1 MMKKLLSLLLVATI
15 ITSTLCVSYFAFD
28 NVDNLSNITTSEP
41 TDKEIEKSTIS
52 TSDEATPDEATPDEI
67 TTEPSSP
74 TTESSTIESS
84 TEPSSPTTESS
95 TIESSTEPSSPTT
108 ESSTIESST
117 EPSSSTTES
126 STIESSTEP
135 SSSTTESS
143 TIESSTEPTT
153 TKPTDIKVSSIKL
166 NTKNHTMYSNQYV
179 QLKATVLPNNA
190 YNKSVTWKSSNSKIA
205 TVDKKG
211 KVKAL
216 KVGNAII
223 TATSTDGSNVSAQCK
238 IKVVQRVTKIKLNKS
253 IINLSKKGKTAK
265 LKATVLPNN
274 AYNKSVTWK
283 ANNTKVVT
291 VDKKGKIKATTNK
304 GATYVNAIAKDGSK
318 KKAKLLVV
326 VGPKVKKITLNK
338 TSVTLN
344 RGAKNRTFQLK
355 KAIKNKNATYKGVS
369 WYSSNKNVATVNSNG
384 KVTIKHRGKVVITV
398 KAKDGSNKSA
408 KCKFT
413 IKQLVTKLSYN
424 NKKQVKEVYKN
435 KKMKFAVTVAPSN
448 ANNKGLTYSS
458 SNKKVATVNSKGVI
472 KGIKAGTVT
481 ITAKAKDGSRKAVK
495 LTVKVKNP
503 PISVNTKL
511 TIKQLKSK
519 SIVKRHCDMLN
530 NYFKSCGATIEPRL
544 KGQHQWYVEDTSN
557 YCVDNFTS
565 LNDWYIETLSYWIQE
580 MSTDTLKNDGEWN
593 GYTDMNKWEKE
604 VLDSFIYWDK
614 NGYPKYRKNLI
625 LDSKYN
631 GFDWVVNTETPKDS
645 KFLVYVD
652 FEKFKIN
659 GKDYKDN
666 KGNQEYVIK
675 FYYNWQSIE
684 DYNNHKDPRD

>member
-1 MMKKLLSLLLVATI
+1 MKKLLSLLLVATI

-41 TDKEIEKSTIS
+41 TDKEIETSTIS
-52 TSDEATPDEATPDEI
+52 TSDEATPDEI
-67 TTEPSSP
+67 T
-74 TTESSTIESS
+74 
-84 TEPSSPTTESS
+84 
-95 TIESSTEPSSPTT
+95 TEPSSPTT

-153 TKPTDIKVSSIKL
+153 TKPTDIKVSSVKL

-205 TVDKKG
+205 TVDKNG

-344 RGAKNRTFQLK
+344 RGAKNRTYQLK
-355 KAIKNKNATYKGVS
+355 KSIKNKNATYKAVA
-369 WYSSNKNVATVNSNG
+369 WKTSNKNVATVDNNG
-384 KVTIKHRGKVVITV
+384 KVTVLKKGTVTITA

-413 IKQLVTKLSYN
+413 VKQLVTKLSYN

-481 ITAKAKDGSRKAVK
+481 ITAKAKDRSNKVVK
-495 LTVKVKNP
+495 IKVKVKNP
-503 PISVNTKL
+503 PITDTTIL
-511 TIKQLKSK
+511 TEKTLKNPQT
-519 SIVKRHCDMLN
+519 VKRICTKLN
-530 NYFKSCGATIEPRL
+530 NYFKSCGAKIEPRL
-544 KGQHQWYVEDTSN
+544 KGTHQWYIDNTSGYPN
-557 YCVDNFTS
+557 PYYARTINEVYTS
-565 LNDWYIETLSYWIQE
+565 MLGLWIHEMANDSLRINKQ
-580 MSTDTLKNDGEWN
+580 WN
-593 GYTDMNKWEKE
+593 GIKTNEELEKFSNSLE
-604 VLDSFIYWDK
+604 YYDK
-614 NGYPKYRKNLI
+614 EGFPRHNQKLI
-625 LDSKYN
+625 LDKKYN
-631 GFDWVVNTETPKDS
+631 GFDWFINDFS
-645 KFLVYVD
+645 KNDPVLMYVD
-652 FEKFKIN
+652 YEKVKIN
-659 GKDYKDN
+659 GKDCKD
-666 KGNQEYVIK
+666 KDGNQEYNIK
-675 FYYNWQSIE
+675 FYYLWQSAIDE
-684 DYNNHKDPRD
+684 VGWDNLKD

>member
-1 MMKKLLSLLLVATI
+1 MKKLLSLLLVATI

-41 TDKEIEKSTIS
+41 TEKGIETSTIS
-52 TSDEATPDEATPDEI
+52 TSDEATPDEI
-67 TTEPSSP
+67 T
-74 TTESSTIESS
+74 
-84 TEPSSPTTESS
+84 
-95 TIESSTEPSSPTT
+95 TEPSSPTT

-205 TVDKKG
+205 TVDKNG

-265 LKATVLPNN
+265 LKAAVLPNN

-283 ANNTKVVT
+283 SNNTKVVT
-291 VDKKGKIKATTNK
+291 VDKNGKIKATTNK
-304 GATYVNAIAKDGSK
+304 GTTYVNAIAKDGSK
-318 KKAKLLVV
+318 IRTRILVV
-326 VGPKVKKITLNK
+326 VGKKVKKITLNK
-338 TSVTLN
+338 SSVTLN

-413 IKQLVTKLSYN
+413 VKQLVTKLSYN

-435 KKMKFAVTVAPSN
+435 KTIKFAVTVVPSN

-458 SNKKVATVNSKGVI
+458 SNKKVATVNSKGVV

-481 ITAKAKDGSRKAVK
+481 ITAKAKDGSRKVVK

-503 PISVNTKL
+503 PISDNTKL

-544 KGQHQWYVEDTSN
+544 KGQHQWYVEDTSG
-557 YCVDNFTS
+557 YCVDNFVS
-565 LNDWYIETLSYWIQE
+565 LNYWYTETLSYWIQE

-614 NGYPKYRKNLI
+614 NGYPQYRKNLI

-631 GFDWVVNTETPKDS
+631 GFDWLINTETPKDS

>member
-1 MMKKLLSLLLVATI
+1 MKKLLSLLVATI

-41 TDKEIEKSTIS
+41 TDKEIETSTIS
-52 TSDEATPDEATPDEI
+52 TSDEATPDEI
-67 TTEPSSP
+67 T
-74 TTESSTIESS
+74 

-205 TVDKKG
+205 TVDKNG

-216 KVGNAII
+216 KVGNATI

-283 ANNTKVVT
+283 SNNTKVVT
-291 VDKKGKIKATTNK
+291 VDRNGKIKATTNK
-304 GATYVNAIAKDGSK
+304 GTTYVNAIAKDGRK
-318 KKAKLLVV
+318 IRTRILVV
-326 VGPKVKKITLNK
+326 VGKKVKKITLNK
-338 TSVTLN
+338 SSVTLN
-344 RGAKNRTFQLK
+344 KGAKNRTFQLK

-413 IKQLVTKLSYN
+413 VKQLVTKLSYN

-435 KKMKFAVTVAPSN
+435 KTIKFAVTVVPSN

-458 SNKKVATVNSKGVI
+458 SNKKVATVNSKGVV

-503 PISVNTKL
+503 PISDNTKL
-511 TIKQLKSK
+511 TSKQLKSE
-519 SIVKRHCDMLN
+519 STLKRICKKFND
-530 NYFKSCGATIEPRL
+530 YFKSCGAVVEPKL
-544 KGQHQWYVEDTSN
+544 KGTHQWYVENTST
-557 YCVDNFTS
+557 YLDKEVS
-565 LNDWYIETLSYWIQE
+565 INDFYIQTLCLWIQE
-580 MSTDTLKNDGEWN
+580 MSSDTLGNDGEWN
-593 GYTDMNKWEKE
+593 GIKDMDE
-604 VLDSFIYWDK
+604 LDKLLNSFIYRDK

-625 LDSKYN
+625 LNKKYN
-631 GFDWVVNTETPKDS
+631 GLDWFVNYYSNRCGSDQLFIYIDYEKMNGQKD
-645 KFLVYVD
+645 
-652 FEKFKIN
+652 IQ
-659 GKDYKDN
+659 
-666 KGNQEYVIK
+666 GNQEYLIK
-675 FYYNWQSIE
+675 FYYDWQSNI
-684 DYNNHKDPRD
+684 D

>member
-1 MMKKLLSLLLVATI
+1 MKKLLSLLLVATI
-15 ITSTLCVSYFAFD
+15 VTSTLCVSYFAFD

-41 TDKEIEKSTIS
+41 TDKEIETSTIS
-52 TSDEATPDEATPDEI
+52 TSDEATPDEI

-84 TEPSSPTTESS
+84 TEPTT
-95 TIESSTEPSSPTT
+95 
-108 ESSTIESST
+108 
-117 EPSSSTTES
+117 
-126 STIESSTEP
+126 
-135 SSSTTESS
+135 
-143 TIESSTEPTT
+143 TEPTEV
-153 TKPTDIKVSSIKL
+153 KVSSIKL
-166 NTKNHTMYSNQYV
+166 NATSKTLYNGKSTT
-179 QLKATVLPNNA
+179 LKATVFPINA
-190 YNKSVTWKSSNSKIA
+190 TNKSLTWKSSNTKVA
-205 TVDKKG
+205 TIDKNG

-216 KVGNAII
+216 KVGNATI

-283 ANNTKVVT
+283 SNNTKVVT
-291 VDKKGKIKATTNK
+291 VDKNGKIKATTNK
-304 GATYVNAIAKDGSK
+304 GTTYVNAIAKDGRK
-318 KKAKLLVV
+318 IRTRILVV
-326 VGPKVKKITLNK
+326 VGKKVKKITLNK

-413 IKQLVTKLSYN
+413 VKQLVTKLSYN

-435 KKMKFAVTVAPSN
+435 KTIKFAVTVVPSN

-503 PISVNTKL
+503 PISDNTKL

-519 SIVKRHCDMLN
+519 LIVKRHCDMLN

-614 NGYPKYRKNLI
+614 NGYPQYRKNLI

-631 GFDWVVNTETPKDS
+631 GFDWLINTYTKKTN

-652 FEKFKIN
+652 FEKFKIK

>member
-1 MMKKLLSLLLVATI
+1 MKKLLSLLLVATI

-41 TDKEIEKSTIS
+41 TEKGIETSTIS
-52 TSDEATPDEATPDEI
+52 TSDEATSDEATPDEI

-95 TIESSTEPSSPTT
+95 TIESSTEPSS
-108 ESSTIESST
+108 STT
-117 EPSSSTTES
+117 EPSL
-126 STIESSTEP
+126 
-135 SSSTTESS
+135 STTESS

-153 TKPTDIKVSSIKL
+153 TKPTDIKVSSVKL

-205 TVDKKG
+205 TVDKNG

-344 RGAKNRTFQLK
+344 RGAKNRTYQLK
-355 KAIKNKNATYKGVS
+355 KSIKNKNATYKAVA
-369 WYSSNKNVATVNSNG
+369 WKTSNKNVATVDNNG
-384 KVTIKHRGKVVITV
+384 KVTVLKKGTVTITA

-413 IKQLVTKLSYN
+413 VKQLVTKLSYN

-503 PISVNTKL
+503 PISDNTKL

-519 SIVKRHCDMLN
+519 AIVKRHCDMLN

-544 KGQHQWYVEDTSN
+544 KGQHQWYVEDTSG
-557 YCVDNFTS
+557 YCVDNFVS
-565 LNDWYIETLSYWIQE
+565 LNYWYTETLSYWIQE
-580 MSTDTLKNDGEWN
+580 MSGDFLNNNDDWNDKGYLKDS
-593 GYTDMNKWEKE
+593 NKYADF
-604 VLDSFIYWDK
+604 LNSFIYWDK
-614 NGYPKYRKNLI
+614 NGYPQYRKNLI

-631 GFDWVVNTETPKDS
+631 GFDWLINTYTKKTN

-652 FEKFKIN
+652 FEKFKIK
-659 GKDYKDN
+659 GKDYKD
-666 KGNQEYVIK
+666 KDGNQEYVIK

>member
-1 MMKKLLSLLLVATI
+1 MKKLLSLLLVATI

-41 TDKEIEKSTIS
+41 TDKEIETSTIS

-74 TTESSTIESS
+74 
-84 TEPSSPTTESS
+84 
-95 TIESSTEPSSPTT
+95 
-108 ESSTIESST
+108 
-117 EPSSSTTES
+117 
-126 STIESSTEP
+126 
-135 SSSTTESS
+135 TTESS

-205 TVDKKG
+205 TVDKNG

-326 VGPKVKKITLNK
+326 VGPKVQKITLNK

-398 KAKDGSNKSA
+398 KARDGSNKSA

-413 IKQLVTKLSYN
+413 VKQLVTKLSYN

-503 PISVNTKL
+503 PISDNTKL

-544 KGQHQWYVEDTSN
+544 KGQHQWYVEDTSG
-557 YCVDNFTS
+557 YCVDNFVS
-565 LNDWYIETLSYWIQE
+565 LNYWYTETLSYWIQE

-614 NGYPKYRKNLI
+614 NGYPQYRKNLI

-652 FEKFKIN
+652 FEKFKIK
-659 GKDYKDN
+659 GKDYKD
-666 KGNQEYVIK
+666 KDGNQEYLIK

>member
-41 TDKEIEKSTIS
+41 TEKGIETSTIS
-52 TSDEATPDEATPDEI
+52 TSDEATPDEASPDEI
-67 TTEPSSP
+67 T
-74 TTESSTIESS
+74 
-84 TEPSSPTTESS
+84 
-95 TIESSTEPSSPTT
+95 
-108 ESSTIESST
+108 
-117 EPSSSTTES
+117 
-126 STIESSTEP
+126 TEP

-205 TVDKKG
+205 TVDKNG

-369 WYSSNKNVATVNSNG
+369 WYSSNKNVATVDKNG
-384 KVTIKHRGKVVITV
+384 KVTIKHRGTVTITA

-413 IKQLVTKLSYN
+413 VKQLVTKLSYN

-435 KKMKFAVTVAPSN
+435 KTIKFAVTVVPSN

-503 PISVNTKL
+503 PISDNTKL

-614 NGYPKYRKNLI
+614 NGYPQYRKNLI

-631 GFDWVVNTETPKDS
+631 GFDWLINTETPKDS

>member
-1 MMKKLLSLLLVATI
+1 MKKLISLLISISI
-15 ITSTLCVSYFAFD
+15 IASSLCISYFAIETTE
-28 NVDNLSNITTSEP
+28 NNISIVSSENISTPDEMTTTTSE
-41 TDKEIEKSTIS
+41 TTTSSNIS
-52 TSDEATPDEATPDEI
+52 TPDEP
-67 TTEPSSP
+67 TTEPTS
-74 TTESSTIESS
+74 E
-84 TEPSSPTTESS
+84 
-95 TIESSTEPSSPTT
+95 
-108 ESSTIESST
+108 
-117 EPSSSTTES
+117 STT
-126 STIESSTEP
+126 
-135 SSSTTESS
+135 
-143 TIESSTEPTT
+143 SSTEPTT
-153 TKPTDIKVSSIKL
+153 TEPTDIKVSLIKL
-166 NTKNHTMYSNQYV
+166 NTSDYVMYSKQYV
-179 QLKATVLPNNA
+179 QLKAIVSPDNA
-190 YNKSVTWKSSNSKIA
+190 TDKKVSWKSSNRNIA
-205 TVDKKG
+205 TVDSNG

-216 KVGNAII
+216 KVGNATII
-223 TATSTDGSNVSAQCK
+223 ATSTDGSNVSAQCK

-265 LKATVLPNN
+265 LKATVYPSN

-283 ANNTKVVT
+283 SNNTKVVT
-291 VDKKGKIKATTNK
+291 VDKNGKIKATTNK
-304 GATYVNAIAKDGSK
+304 GTTYVNATAKDGSK
-318 KKAKLLVV
+318 IRTRVLVV
-326 VGPKVKKITLNK
+326 VGEKVKKITLNK

-398 KAKDGSNKSA
+398 KAKDGSKKSA
-408 KCKFT
+408 KCKVT
-413 IKQLVTKLSYN
+413 VRQLVTKLSYN
-424 NKKQVKEVYKN
+424 KKTQKAEVYKN
-435 KKMKFAVTVAPSN
+435 KTIKFAVTVAPSN

-458 SNKKVATVNSKGVI
+458 SNKKVATVNSKGII

-481 ITAKAKDGSRKAVK
+481 ITAKAKDGSKKAVK

-503 PISVNTKL
+503 PISDNTKL

-544 KGQHQWYVEDTSN
+544 KGQHQWYVEDTSG
-557 YCVDNFTS
+557 YCVDNFVS
-565 LNDWYIETLSYWIQE
+565 LNYWYTETLSYWIQE
-580 MSTDTLKNDGEWN
+580 MSGDFLNNDIDWNNKGYLKDS
-593 GYTDMNKWEKE
+593 NKYADF
-604 VLDSFIYWDK
+604 LNSFIYWDK

-631 GFDWVVNTETPKDS
+631 GFDWLINTETPKDS

-666 KGNQEYVIK
+666 KGNQEYLIK

>member
-1 MMKKLLSLLLVATI
+1 MKQHLMKLLQNLL
-15 ITSTLCVSYFAFD
+15 
-28 NVDNLSNITTSEP
+28 
-41 TDKEIEKSTIS
+41 
-52 TSDEATPDEATPDEI
+52 
-67 TTEPSSP
+67 SP
-74 TTESSTIESS
+74 
-84 TEPSSPTTESS
+84 
-95 TIESSTEPSSPTT
+95 
-108 ESSTIESST
+108 
-117 EPSSSTTES
+117 TTES

-153 TKPTDIKVSSIKL
+153 TETTEVKVSSIKL
-166 NTKNHTMYSNQYV
+166 NATSKTLYNGKSTT
-179 QLKATVLPNNA
+179 LKATVFPINA
-190 YNKSVTWKSSNSKIA
+190 TNKRLTWKSSNTKVA
-205 TVDKKG
+205 TVDKNG

-283 ANNTKVVT
+283 SNNTKVVT
-291 VDKKGKIKATTNK
+291 VDRNGKIKATTNK
-304 GATYVNAIAKDGSK
+304 GTTYVNAIAKDGRK
-318 KKAKLLVV
+318 IRTRILVV
-326 VGPKVKKITLNK
+326 VGKKVKKITLNK
-338 TSVTLN
+338 SSVTLN

-413 IKQLVTKLSYN
+413 VKQLVTKLSYN

-435 KKMKFAVTVAPSN
+435 KTIKFAVTVVPSN

-458 SNKKVATVNSKGVI
+458 SNKKVATVNSKGVV

-481 ITAKAKDGSRKAVK
+481 ITAKAKDGSRKVVK

-503 PISVNTKL
+503 PISDNTKL

>member
-1 MMKKLLSLLLVATI
+1 MKKLLSLLLVATI

-41 TDKEIEKSTIS
+41 TEKEIETSTIS
-52 TSDEATPDEATPDEI
+52 TSDEATSDEATPDEATPDEI
-67 TTEPSSP
+67 T
-74 TTESSTIESS
+74 
-84 TEPSSPTTESS
+84 
-95 TIESSTEPSSPTT
+95 
-108 ESSTIESST
+108 
-117 EPSSSTTES
+117 
-126 STIESSTEP
+126 TEP

-205 TVDKKG
+205 TVDKNG

-216 KVGNAII
+216 KVGNATI

-283 ANNTKVVT
+283 SNNTKVVT
-291 VDKKGKIKATTNK
+291 VDRNGKIKATTNK
-304 GATYVNAIAKDGSK
+304 GTTYVNAIAKDGRK
-318 KKAKLLVV
+318 IRTRILVV
-326 VGPKVKKITLNK
+326 VGKKVKKITLNK
-338 TSVTLN
+338 SSVTLN

-413 IKQLVTKLSYN
+413 VKQLVTKLSYN

-435 KKMKFAVTVAPSN
+435 KTIKFAVTVVPSN

-472 KGIKAGTVT
+472 KGIKTGTVT

-503 PISVNTKL
+503 PVTMHTKM
-511 TIKQLKSK
+511 TREQFVSNKKY
-519 SIVKRHCDMLN
+519 VDMYCKALN
-530 NYFKSCGATIEPRL
+530 DYFESCGAYIDYNMKYVDEGQWCVISSDMFDDGDSIYDFMVGTVGLWTWRIAYDRL
-544 KGQHQWYVEDTSN
+544 SSDKDPDLVETCQSWK
-557 YCVDNFTS
+557 NFRS
-565 LNDWYIETLSYWIQE
+565 LNKEAEDFLDEVNRVS
-580 MSTDTLKNDGEWN
+580 SPNLKTYNPKKMLDKDWN
-593 GYTDMNKWEKE
+593 GWKWFCDMWKA
-604 VLDSFIYWDK
+604 DSVIER
-614 NGYPKYRKNLI
+614 PL
-625 LDSKYN
+625 S
-631 GFDWVVNTETPKDS
+631 
-645 KFLVYVD
+645 VYVKA
-652 FEKFKIN
+652 EP
-659 GKDYKDN
+659 
-666 KGNQEYVIK
+666 IK
-675 FYYNWQSIE
+675 AYDSSIQKVTTV
-684 DYNNHKDPRD
+684 YRIKMYWG

>member
-1 MMKKLLSLLLVATI
+1 MKKLLSLLLVATI

-41 TDKEIEKSTIS
+41 TDKEIETSTIS

-74 TTESSTIESS
+74 
-84 TEPSSPTTESS
+84 
-95 TIESSTEPSSPTT
+95 
-108 ESSTIESST
+108 
-117 EPSSSTTES
+117 
-126 STIESSTEP
+126 
-135 SSSTTESS
+135 TTESS

-205 TVDKKG
+205 TVDKNG

-265 LKATVLPNN
+265 LKATVYPNN
-274 AYNKSVTWK
+274 AYDKSVNWTS
-283 ANNTKVVT
+283 NNKKVAT
-291 VDKKGKIKATTNK
+291 VDKNGKIKAIINK
-304 GATYVNAIAKDGSK
+304 GITYVNAIAKDGSNK
-318 KKAKLLVV
+318 RARVLVI
-326 VGPKVKKITLNK
+326 VGPKVQKITLNK
-338 TSVTLN
+338 SSVTLN

-398 KAKDGSNKSA
+398 KAKDGSKKSA
-408 KCKFT
+408 KCKVT
-413 IKQLVTKLSYN
+413 VRQLVTKLSYN
-424 NKKQVKEVYKN
+424 KKTQKAEVYKN
-435 KKMKFAVTVAPSN
+435 KTIKFAVTVAPSN

-481 ITAKAKDGSRKAVK
+481 ITAKAKDRSNKVVK
-495 LTVKVKNP
+495 IKVKVKNP
-503 PISVNTKL
+503 PITDTTIL
-511 TIKQLKSK
+511 TEKTLKNPQT
-519 SIVKRHCDMLN
+519 VKRICTKLN
-530 NYFKSCGATIEPRL
+530 NYFKSCGAKIEPRL
-544 KGQHQWYVEDTSN
+544 KGTHQWYIDDTSDYPN
-557 YCVDNFTS
+557 PYYARTINEVYTS
-565 LNDWYIETLSYWIQE
+565 ILGLWIHHMSNDTIC
-580 MSTDTLKNDGEWN
+580 NDKEWN
-593 GYTDMNKWEKE
+593 GITTDDEFEKFLNSLE
-604 VLDSFIYWDK
+604 YYDK
-614 NGYPKYRKNLI
+614 KGFPRHNQKLI
-625 LDSKYN
+625 LDKKYN
-631 GFDWVVNTETPKDS
+631 GFDWFINDFS
-645 KFLVYVD
+645 KNDTVLMYVD
-652 FEKFKIN
+652 YEKFKIN
-659 GKDYKDN
+659 GKDYKD
-666 KGNQEYVIK
+666 KDGNQEYIIK
-675 FYYNWQSIE
+675 FYYDWQGNV
-684 DYNNHKDPRD
+684 DAVGWDKLKD

>member
-1 MMKKLLSLLLVATI
+1 MKKLLSLLLVATI

-41 TDKEIEKSTIS
+41 TEKGIETSTIS
-52 TSDEATPDEATPDEI
+52 TSDEATSDEATPDEI
-67 TTEPSSP
+67 T
-74 TTESSTIESS
+74 
-84 TEPSSPTTESS
+84 
-95 TIESSTEPSSPTT
+95 TEPSSPTT

-135 SSSTTESS
+135 TTTE
-143 TIESSTEPTT
+143 TTEV
-153 TKPTDIKVSSIKL
+153 KVSSIKL
-166 NTKNHTMYSNQYV
+166 NSTSKTLYNGKSTT
-179 QLKATVLPNNA
+179 LKATVFPMNA
-190 YNKSVTWKSSNSKIA
+190 TNKRLTWKSSNTKVA
-205 TVDKKG
+205 TVDKNG

-265 LKATVLPNN
+265 LKAAVLPNN

-283 ANNTKVVT
+283 SNNTKVVT
-291 VDKKGKIKATTNK
+291 VDKNGKIKATTNK
-304 GATYVNAIAKDGSK
+304 GTTYVNAIAKDGSK
-318 KKAKLLVV
+318 IRTRILVV
-326 VGPKVKKITLNK
+326 VGKKVKKITLNK
-338 TSVTLN
+338 SSVTLN

-413 IKQLVTKLSYN
+413 VKQLVTKLSYN
-424 NKKQVKEVYKN
+424 NKKQVKELYKN
-435 KKMKFAVTVAPSN
+435 KTIKFAVTVVPSN

-458 SNKKVATVNSKGVI
+458 SNKKVATVNSKGVV

-481 ITAKAKDGSRKAVK
+481 ITAKAKDGSRKVVK

-503 PISVNTKL
+503 PISDNTKL

-544 KGQHQWYVEDTSN
+544 KGQHQWYVEDTSG
-557 YCVDNFTS
+557 YCVDNFVS
-565 LNDWYIETLSYWIQE
+565 LNYWYTETLSYWIQE
-580 MSTDTLKNDGEWN
+580 MSGDFLNNNNDWNDKGYLKDS
-593 GYTDMNKWEKE
+593 NKYADF
-604 VLDSFIYWDK
+604 LNSFIYWDK
-614 NGYPKYRKNLI
+614 NGYPQYRKNLI

-631 GFDWVVNTETPKDS
+631 GFDWLINTETPKDS

>member
-1 MMKKLLSLLLVATI
+1 MKKLLSLLVVISILTSSLCAT
-15 ITSTLCVSYFAFD
+15 YFAVETTENNIPIVSTE
-28 NVDNLSNITTSEP
+28 NVSTPDEVTTTTSE
-41 TDKEIEKSTIS
+41 TTTSSNIS
-52 TSDEATPDEATPDEI
+52 TPDEPI
-67 TTEPSSP
+67 
-74 TTESSTIESS
+74 TESSTESTSES
-84 TEPSSPTTESS
+84 TT
-95 TIESSTEPSSPTT
+95 
-108 ESSTIESST
+108 
-117 EPSSSTTES
+117 SSS
-126 STIESSTEP
+126 
-135 SSSTTESS
+135 
-143 TIESSTEPTT
+143 EPTT
-153 TKPTDIKVSSIKL
+153 TESTDIKVTSINL
-166 NTKNHTMYSNQYV
+166 NTNNHTMYRNQYV
-179 QLKATVLPNNA
+179 KLKATVVPTNA
-190 YNKSVTWKSSNSKIA
+190 TNKKITWSSNNTKIA
-205 TVDKKG
+205 TVDKNG

-344 RGAKNRTFQLK
+344 RGAKNRTYQLK
-355 KAIKNKNATYKGVS
+355 KSIKNKNATYKAVA
-369 WYSSNKNVATVNSNG
+369 WKTSNKNVATVDNNG
-384 KVTIKHRGKVVITV
+384 KVTVLKKGTVTITA

-413 IKQLVTKLSYN
+413 VKQLVTKLSYN

-481 ITAKAKDGSRKAVK
+481 IIAKAKDGSKKAVK

-503 PISVNTKL
+503 PISDNTKL
-511 TIKQLKSK
+511 TVKQLKSK
-519 SIVKRHCDMLN
+519 AIVKRHCDMLN

-544 KGQHQWYVEDTSN
+544 KGQHQWYVEDTSG
-557 YCVDNFTS
+557 YCVDNFVS
-565 LNDWYIETLSYWIQE
+565 LNYWYIETLSYWIQE

>member
-1 MMKKLLSLLLVATI
+1 MKKLLSLLLVATI

-41 TDKEIEKSTIS
+41 TDKEIETSTIS

-74 TTESSTIESS
+74 I
-84 TEPSSPTTESS
+84 
-95 TIESSTEPSSPTT
+95 T

-205 TVDKKG
+205 IVDKNG

-398 KAKDGSNKSA
+398 KARDGSNKSA
-408 KCKFT
+408 KCKVT
-413 IKQLVTKLSYN
+413 VRQLVTKLSYN
-424 NKKQVKEVYKN
+424 KATQKAEVYKN
-435 KKMKFAVTVAPSN
+435 KTIKFAVTVVPSN
-448 ANNKGLTYSS
+448 ANNKKLTYSS
-458 SNKKVATVNSKGVI
+458 SNKKVATVNSKGII

-503 PISVNTKL
+503 PISDNTKL
-511 TIKQLKSK
+511 TSKQLKSE
-519 SIVKRHCDMLN
+519 STLKRICKKFND
-530 NYFKSCGATIEPRL
+530 YFKSCGAVVEPKL
-544 KGQHQWYVEDTSN
+544 KGTHQWYVENTST
-557 YCVDNFTS
+557 YLDKEVS
-565 LNDWYIETLSYWIQE
+565 INDFYIQTLCLWIQE
-580 MSTDTLKNDGEWN
+580 MSSDTLGNDGEWN
-593 GYTDMNKWEKE
+593 GIKDMDE
-604 VLDSFIYWDK
+604 LDKLLNSFIYRDK

-625 LDSKYN
+625 LNKKYN
-631 GFDWVVNTETPKDS
+631 GLDWFVNYYSNRCGRDQLFIYIDYEKMNGQKD
-645 KFLVYVD
+645 
-652 FEKFKIN
+652 IQ
-659 GKDYKDN
+659 
-666 KGNQEYVIK
+666 GNQEYLIK
-675 FYYNWQSIE
+675 FYYDWQSNI
-684 DYNNHKDPRD
+684 D

>member
-1 MMKKLLSLLLVATI
+1 MKKLLSLLLVATI

-41 TDKEIEKSTIS
+41 TDKEIETSTIS
-52 TSDEATPDEATPDEI
+52 TSDEATPDEI
-67 TTEPSSP
+67 T
-74 TTESSTIESS
+74 
-84 TEPSSPTTESS
+84 
-95 TIESSTEPSSPTT
+95 TEPSSPTT

-205 TVDKKG
+205 TVDKNG

-265 LKATVLPNN
+265 LKAAVLPNN

-283 ANNTKVVT
+283 SNNTKVVT
-291 VDKKGKIKATTNK
+291 VDKNGKIKATTNK
-304 GATYVNAIAKDGSK
+304 GTTYVNAIATRI
-318 KKAKLLVV
+318 LVV
-326 VGPKVKKITLNK
+326 VGKKVKKITLNK
-338 TSVTLN
+338 SSVTLN

-413 IKQLVTKLSYN
+413 VKQLVTKLSYN

-435 KKMKFAVTVAPSN
+435 KTIKFAVTVVPSN

-458 SNKKVATVNSKGVI
+458 SNKKVATVNSKGVV

-481 ITAKAKDGSRKAVK
+481 ITAKAKDGSRKVVK

-503 PISVNTKL
+503 PISDNTKL

-544 KGQHQWYVEDTSN
+544 KGQHQWYVEDTSG
-557 YCVDNFTS
+557 YCVDNFVS
-565 LNDWYIETLSYWIQE
+565 LNYWYTETLSYWIQE
-580 MSTDTLKNDGEWN
+580 MSGDFLNNNNDWNDKGYLKDS
-593 GYTDMNKWEKE
+593 NKYADF
-604 VLDSFIYWDK
+604 LNSFIYWDK
-614 NGYPKYRKNLI
+614 NGYPQYRKNLI
-625 LDSKYN
+625 LDSKY
-631 GFDWVVNTETPKDS
+631 KR
-645 KFLVYVD
+645 
-652 FEKFKIN
+652 FKI
-659 GKDYKDN
+659 
-666 KGNQEYVIK
+666 
-675 FYYNWQSIE
+675 FSLC
-684 DYNNHKDPRD
+684 

>member
-1 MMKKLLSLLLVATI
+1 MKKLLSLLLVATI
-15 ITSTLCVSYFAFD
+15 VTSTLCVSYFAFD

-41 TDKEIEKSTIS
+41 TDKEIETSTIS
-52 TSDEATPDEATPDEI
+52 TSDEATPDEATPDEATPDEI
-67 TTEPSSP
+67 T
-74 TTESSTIESS
+74 
-84 TEPSSPTTESS
+84 
-95 TIESSTEPSSPTT
+95 TEPSSPTT

-153 TKPTDIKVSSIKL
+153 TEPTEVKVSSIKL
-166 NTKNHTMYSNQYV
+166 NATSKTLYNGKSTT
-179 QLKATVLPNNA
+179 LKATVFPINA
-190 YNKSVTWKSSNSKIA
+190 TNKSLTWKSSNTKVA
-205 TVDKKG
+205 TVEKNG

-216 KVGNAII
+216 KVGNATI

-283 ANNTKVVT
+283 SNNTKVVT
-291 VDKKGKIKATTNK
+291 VDKNGKIKATTNK
-304 GATYVNAIAKDGSK
+304 GTTYVNAIAKDGSK
-318 KKAKLLVV
+318 IRTRVLVV
-326 VGPKVKKITLNK
+326 VGKKVKKITLNK

-344 RGAKNRTFQLK
+344 RGAKNRGFQLK
-355 KAIKNKNATYKGVS
+355 KSIKNKNATYKGVS

-413 IKQLVTKLSYN
+413 VKQLVTKLSYN

-435 KKMKFAVTVAPSN
+435 KTIKFAVTVAPSN

-503 PISVNTKL
+503 PISDNTKL
-511 TIKQLKSK
+511 TSKQLKSE
-519 SIVKRHCDMLN
+519 STLKRICKKFND
-530 NYFKSCGATIEPRL
+530 YFKSCGAVVEPKL
-544 KGQHQWYVEDTSN
+544 KGTHQWYVENTST
-557 YCVDNFTS
+557 YLDKEVS
-565 LNDWYIETLSYWIQE
+565 INDFYIQTLCLWIQE
-580 MSTDTLKNDGEWN
+580 LSSDTLGNDGEWN
-593 GYTDMNKWEKE
+593 GIKDMDE
-604 VLDSFIYWDK
+604 LDKLLNSFIYRDK

-625 LDSKYN
+625 LNKKYN
-631 GFDWVVNTETPKDS
+631 GLDWFVNYYSNRCGSDQL
-645 KFLVYVD
+645 FIYVD
-652 FEKFKIN
+652 YEKMN
-659 GKDYKDN
+659 GQKDIQ
-666 KGNQEYVIK
+666 GNQEYLIK
-675 FYYNWQSIE
+675 FYYDWQSNI
-684 DYNNHKDPRD
+684 D

>member
-369 WYSSNKNVATVNSNG
+369 WYSSNKNVATVDKNG
-384 KVTIKHRGKVVITV
+384 KVTIKHRGTVTITA

-413 IKQLVTKLSYN
+413 VKQLVTKLSYN

>member
-1 MMKKLLSLLLVATI
+1 MKKLLSLLLVATI

-41 TDKEIEKSTIS
+41 TDKEIETSTIS

-67 TTEPSSP
+67 T
-74 TTESSTIESS
+74 
-84 TEPSSPTTESS
+84 
-95 TIESSTEPSSPTT
+95 TEPSSPTT

-153 TKPTDIKVSSIKL
+153 TKPTDIKVSSVKL

-179 QLKATVLPNNA
+179 Q
-190 YNKSVTWKSSNSKIA
+190 
-205 TVDKKG
+205 
-211 KVKAL
+211 
-216 KVGNAII
+216 
-223 TATSTDGSNVSAQCK
+223 
-238 IKVVQRVTKIKLNKS
+238 
-253 IINLSKKGKTAK
+253 

-344 RGAKNRTFQLK
+344 RGAKNRTYQLK
-355 KAIKNKNATYKGVS
+355 KSIKNKNATYKAVA
-369 WYSSNKNVATVNSNG
+369 WKTSNKNVATVDNNG
-384 KVTIKHRGKVVITV
+384 KVTVLKKGTVTITA

-413 IKQLVTKLSYN
+413 VKQLVTKLSYN

-503 PISVNTKL
+503 PISDNTKL

-519 SIVKRHCDMLN
+519 AIVKRHCDMLN

-544 KGQHQWYVEDTSN
+544 KGQHQWYVEDTSG
-557 YCVDNFTS
+557 YCVDNFVS
-565 LNDWYIETLSYWIQE
+565 LNYWYTETLSYWIQE
-580 MSTDTLKNDGEWN
+580 MSGDFLNNNDDWNDKGYLKDS
-593 GYTDMNKWEKE
+593 NKYADF
-604 VLDSFIYWDK
+604 LNSFIYWDK
-614 NGYPKYRKNLI
+614 NGYPQYRKNLI

-631 GFDWVVNTETPKDS
+631 GFDWLINTYTKKTN

-652 FEKFKIN
+652 FEKFKIK
-659 GKDYKDN
+659 GKDYKD
-666 KGNQEYVIK
+666 KDGNQEYVIK

>member
-1 MMKKLLSLLLVATI
+1 MKKLLSLLLVATI

-41 TDKEIEKSTIS
+41 TDKEIETSTIS
-52 TSDEATPDEATPDEI
+52 TSDEATPDEI

-74 TTESSTIESS
+74 
-84 TEPSSPTTESS
+84 
-95 TIESSTEPSSPTT
+95 
-108 ESSTIESST
+108 
-117 EPSSSTTES
+117 TTES

-153 TKPTDIKVSSIKL
+153 TKPTDIKVSSVKL

-179 QLKATVLPNNA
+179 Q
-190 YNKSVTWKSSNSKIA
+190 
-205 TVDKKG
+205 
-211 KVKAL
+211 
-216 KVGNAII
+216 
-223 TATSTDGSNVSAQCK
+223 
-238 IKVVQRVTKIKLNKS
+238 
-253 IINLSKKGKTAK
+253 

-344 RGAKNRTFQLK
+344 RGAKNRTYQLK
-355 KAIKNKNATYKGVS
+355 KSIKNKNATYKAVA
-369 WYSSNKNVATVNSNG
+369 WKTSNKNVATVDNNG
-384 KVTIKHRGKVVITV
+384 KVTVLKKGTVTITA

-413 IKQLVTKLSYN
+413 VKQLVTKLSYN

-435 KKMKFAVTVAPSN
+435 KTIKFAVTVAPSN
-448 ANNKGLTYSS
+448 ANNKKLTYSS
-458 SNKKVATVNSKGVI
+458 SNKKVATVNSKGVV

-481 ITAKAKDGSRKAVK
+481 ITAKTKDSSKKIVK
-495 LTVKVKNP
+495 IKVKVKNP
-503 PISVNTKL
+503 PISDNTKL
-511 TIKQLKSK
+511 TSKQLKSENTL
-519 SIVKRHCDMLN
+519 KRICKKFND
-530 NYFKSCGATIEPRL
+530 YFKSCGAVVEPKL
-544 KGQHQWYVEDTSN
+544 KGTHQWYVENTST
-557 YCVDNFTS
+557 YLDKEVS
-565 LNDWYIETLSYWIQE
+565 INDFYIQTLCLWIQE
-580 MSTDTLKNDGEWN
+580 LSSDTLGNDGEWN
-593 GYTDMNKWEKE
+593 GIKDMDE
-604 VLDSFIYWDK
+604 LDKLLNSFIYRDK

-625 LDSKYN
+625 LNKKYN
-631 GFDWVVNTETPKDS
+631 GLDWFVNYYSNRCGSDQL
-645 KFLVYVD
+645 FIYVD
-652 FEKFKIN
+652 YEKMN
-659 GKDYKDN
+659 GQKDIQ
-666 KGNQEYVIK
+666 GNQEYLIK
-675 FYYNWQSIE
+675 FYYDWQSNI
-684 DYNNHKDPRD
+684 D

>member
-1 MMKKLLSLLLVATI
+1 MKKLLSLLLVATI

-41 TDKEIEKSTIS
+41 TEKGIETSTIS
-52 TSDEATPDEATPDEI
+52 TSDEATPDGI
-67 TTEPSSP
+67 T
-74 TTESSTIESS
+74 
-84 TEPSSPTTESS
+84 
-95 TIESSTEPSSPTT
+95 
-108 ESSTIESST
+108 
-117 EPSSSTTES
+117 
-126 STIESSTEP
+126 TEP

-153 TKPTDIKVSSIKL
+153 TEPTEVKVSSIKL
-166 NTKNHTMYSNQYV
+166 NATSKTLYNGKSTT
-179 QLKATVLPNNA
+179 LKATVFPINA
-190 YNKSVTWKSSNSKIA
+190 TNKSLTWKSSNTKVA
-205 TVDKKG
+205 TIDKNG

-283 ANNTKVVT
+283 SNNTKVVT
-291 VDKKGKIKATTNK
+291 VDKNGKIKATTNN
-304 GATYVNAIAKDGSK
+304 GTTYVNAIAKNGSK
-318 KKAKLLVV
+318 IRTRVLVV
-326 VGPKVKKITLNK
+326 VGEKVKKITLNR

-344 RGAKNRTFQLK
+344 RGAKNRGFQLK
-355 KAIKNKNATYKGVS
+355 KSIKNKNATYKAVN
-369 WYSSNKNVATVNSNG
+369 WYISNKNVATVNSNG

-413 IKQLVTKLSYN
+413 VKQLVTKLSYN

-435 KKMKFAVTVAPSN
+435 KTIKFAVTVVPSN

-458 SNKKVATVNSKGVI
+458 SNKKVATVNSKGVV

-481 ITAKAKDGSRKAVK
+481 ITAKAKDRSNKVVK
-495 LTVKVKNP
+495 IKVKVKNP
-503 PISVNTKL
+503 PISDNTKL

>member
-1 MMKKLLSLLLVATI
+1 MKQHLMKLLQNLL
-15 ITSTLCVSYFAFD
+15 
-28 NVDNLSNITTSEP
+28 
-41 TDKEIEKSTIS
+41 
-52 TSDEATPDEATPDEI
+52 
-67 TTEPSSP
+67 SP
-74 TTESSTIESS
+74 
-84 TEPSSPTTESS
+84 
-95 TIESSTEPSSPTT
+95 
-108 ESSTIESST
+108 
-117 EPSSSTTES
+117 TTES

-153 TKPTDIKVSSIKL
+153 TETTEVKVSSIKL
-166 NTKNHTMYSNQYV
+166 NATSKTLYNGKSTT
-179 QLKATVLPNNA
+179 LKATVFPINA
-190 YNKSVTWKSSNSKIA
+190 TNKRLTWKSSNTKVA
-205 TVDKKG
+205 TVDKNG

-283 ANNTKVVT
+283 SNNTKVVT
-291 VDKKGKIKATTNK
+291 VDRNGKIKATTNK
-304 GATYVNAIAKDGSK
+304 GTTYVNAIAKDGRK
-318 KKAKLLVV
+318 IRTRILVV
-326 VGPKVKKITLNK
+326 VGKKVKKITLNK
-338 TSVTLN
+338 SSVTLN

-413 IKQLVTKLSYN
+413 VKQLVTKLSYN

-435 KKMKFAVTVAPSN
+435 KTIKFAVTVVPSN

-458 SNKKVATVNSKGVI
+458 SNKKVATVNSKGVV

-481 ITAKAKDGSRKAVK
+481 ITAKAKDGSRKVVK

-503 PISVNTKL
+503 PIIDNTKL

>member
-1 MMKKLLSLLLVATI
+1 MKKLLSLLLVATI

-41 TDKEIEKSTIS
+41 TDKEIETSTIS

-67 TTEPSSP
+67 T
-74 TTESSTIESS
+74 

-153 TKPTDIKVSSIKL
+153 TEPTEVKVSSIKL
-166 NTKNHTMYSNQYV
+166 NATSKTLYNGKSTT
-179 QLKATVLPNNA
+179 LKATVFPINA
-190 YNKSVTWKSSNSKIA
+190 TNKSLTWKSSNTKVA
-205 TVDKKG
+205 TIDKNG

-216 KVGNAII
+216 KVGNATI

-283 ANNTKVVT
+283 SNNTKVVT
-291 VDKKGKIKATTNK
+291 VDKNGKIKATTNK
-304 GATYVNAIAKDGSK
+304 GTTYVNAIAKDGRK
-318 KKAKLLVV
+318 IRTRILVV
-326 VGPKVKKITLNK
+326 VGKKVKKITLNK

-413 IKQLVTKLSYN
+413 VKQLVTKLSYN

-435 KKMKFAVTVAPSN
+435 KTIKFAVTVVPSN

-503 PISVNTKL
+503 PISDNTKL

-519 SIVKRHCDMLN
+519 LIVKRHCDMLN

-614 NGYPKYRKNLI
+614 NGYPQYRKNLI

-631 GFDWVVNTETPKDS
+631 GFDWLINTYTKKTN

-652 FEKFKIN
+652 FEKFKIK